1 MTIAIPAQRVAAR
14 RKLGAMSPGVA
25 ILVYAL
31 LALWTL
37 IVLFPMYWV
46 AITSLKEPIDVS
58 TGPYYLPFIDFQPSL
73 HAWRYIF
80 VDLAND
86 TFRPYMNSVIVA
98 FISTVLAML
107 VGSMA
112 AYALAR
118 FTYKP
123 KIGLIL
129 IFILLVALVVTAVMH
144 WSVDWRIAAAS
155 GLALFFLIGRA
166 VAGRLRRSVG
176 NSDILFWMI
185 SQRILPPVVAAIP
198 IYVMFQRLGMLD
210 T

>member
-1 MTIAIPAQRVAAR
+1 WRILGGRIYAAVPVDGLQRVVLQFRHSSHAHEAAMTIAIPAQRALPR
-14 RKLGAMSPGVA
+14 RKLGAMSPSA
-25 ILVYAL
+25 AMLVYAL
-31 LALWTL
+31 LALWTV

-46 AITSLKEPIDVS
+46 VITSPKAPVDVS

-80 VDLAND
+80 VDLGND

-98 FISTVLAML
+98 FTSTALAML

-123 KIGLIL
+123 K
-129 IFILLVALVVTAVMH
+129 V
-144 WSVDWRIAAAS
+144 
-155 GLALFFLIGRA
+155 
-166 VAGRLRRSVG
+166 
-176 NSDILFWMI
+176 
-185 SQRILPPVVAAIP
+185 
-198 IYVMFQRLGMLD
+198 
-210 T
+210 

>member
-1 MTIAIPAQRVAAR
+1 MTIAIPATQTAVR

-25 ILVYAL
+25 VLVYGL
-31 LALWTL
+31 LALWTV

-46 AITSLKEPIDVS
+46 AITSFKEPVDVS

-98 FISTVLAML
+98 FVSTALAVL

-118 FTYKP
+118 FTYRP
-123 KIGLIL
+123 RIG
-129 IFILLVALVVTAVMH
+129 
-144 WSVDWRIAAAS
+144 
-155 GLALFFLIGRA
+155 
-166 VAGRLRRSVG
+166 
-176 NSDILFWMI
+176 
-185 SQRILPPVVAAIP
+185 
-198 IYVMFQRLGMLD
+198 
-210 T
+210 